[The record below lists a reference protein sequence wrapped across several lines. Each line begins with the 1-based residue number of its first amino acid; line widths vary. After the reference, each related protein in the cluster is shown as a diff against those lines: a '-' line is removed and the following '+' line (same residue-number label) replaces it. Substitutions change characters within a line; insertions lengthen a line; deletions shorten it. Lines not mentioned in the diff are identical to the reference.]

1 MTQASPN
8 RILVREETSRL
19 YTIRL
24 SRIIGEADDFE
35 EEFQVLAAAG
45 PQDVVRILINSDGG
59 NVATALLLCKAIR
72 ECEAHTVAYIGFMCA
87 SSATAIALAC
97 SEWEM
102 DDNSSFMIHTA
113 TYGVYGKAQELKAQQ
128 KHMDKMINRFVENTY
143 AGFLTAEEIAAV
155 LDGKD
160 YWMEGDELAQRL
172 TAYADYRY
180 ALEQA
185 EAVDTQAE
193 PE

>member
-1 MTQASPN
+1 MTQAPN
-8 RILVREETSRL
+8 RILVREEVARL

-24 SRIIGEADDFE
+24 SRSITEADDFE

-45 PQDVVRILINSDGG
+45 SQDVVRIIINSDGG
-59 NVATALLLCKAIR
+59 NVATALLLCKAIS

-97 SEWEM
+97 DEWEI
-102 DDNSSFMIHTA
+102 DDNSSFMLHTA
-113 TYGVYGKAQELKAQQ
+113 TYGAYGKAPEVAVQV
-128 KHMDKMINRFVENTY
+128 KHMDKMISRFVVNTY
-143 AGFLTAEEIAAV
+143 SGFLSAEEIQAM

-160 YWMEGDELAQRL
+160 FWFEGEELAQRL
-172 TAYADYRY
+172 TAYVQYRD

-185 EAVDTQAE
+185 EAVDTQE
-193 PE
+193 ETE

>member
-1 MTQASPN
+1 MTQAPN
-8 RILVREETSRL
+8 RILVREEVARL

-24 SRIIGEADDFE
+24 SRSITEADDFE

-45 PQDVVRILINSDGG
+45 PQDVVRIIINSDGG
-59 NVATALLLCKAIR
+59 NVATALLLCKAIS

-97 SEWEM
+97 DEWEI
-102 DDNSSFMIHTA
+102 DDNSSFMLHTA
-113 TYGVYGKAQELKAQQ
+113 TYGAYGKAPEVAVQV
-128 KHMDKMINRFVENTY
+128 KHMDKMISRFVVNTY
-143 AGFLTAEEIAAV
+143 SGFLSAEEIQAM

-160 YWMEGDELAQRL
+160 FWFEGEELAQRL
-172 TAYADYRY
+172 TAYVQYRD

-185 EAVDTQAE
+185 EAVDTQQE
-193 PE
+193 TE

>member
-1 MTQASPN
+1 MTQAPN
-8 RILVREETSRL
+8 RILVREEVARL

-24 SRIIGEADDFE
+24 SRSITEADDFE

-45 PQDVVRILINSDGG
+45 PQDVVRIIINSDGG
-59 NVATALLLCKAIR
+59 NVATALLLCKAIS

-97 SEWEM
+97 DEWEI
-102 DDNSSFMIHTA
+102 DDNSSFMLHTA
-113 TYGVYGKAQELKAQQ
+113 TYGAYGKAPEVAVQV
-128 KHMDKMINRFVENTY
+128 KHMDKMISRFVVNTY
-143 AGFLTAEEIAAV
+143 SGFLSAEEIQAM

-160 YWMEGDELAQRL
+160 FWFEGEELAQRL
-172 TAYADYRY
+172 TAYVQYRD

-185 EAVDTQAE
+185 EAVDTQE
-193 PE
+193 ETE